1 VSFGQRLV
9 FAGEIFNL
17 LRKPDFLGALKVQGI
32 QLIPYLNIL
41 LNLHLNLAIFG
52 LQLSKTIFNGSQLV

>member
-1 VSFGQRLV
+1 MRQSSIKSITSVSFGQRLV

-17 LRKPDFLGALKVQGI
+17 LQELDFPSVLQLQSI

-41 LNLHLNLAIFG
+41 LNLRLNLAVFG
-52 LQLSKTIFNGSQLV
+52 LQL